1 MKTSEL
7 GIFDAVALA
16 AIMGFFEDS
25 AVFAVGVDEVDVVDV
40 LDVSFFK
47 TVIEA
52 AHAFGQSVSLGK
64 GAAFL
69 FAVAVISRKQFQ
81 IVNLEFHRHTAIH
94 DITISHCTGYGDLYV

>member
-25 AVFAVGVDEVDVVDV
+25 AVFAVGVDVVDV